1 MNRESIRQVSRKR
14 VSLRHGCIP
23 PRIRREIIA
32 ASSIA
37 ALVMG
42 GAVVAPHQGSDFAV
56 GISAVRAEESQSPAG
71 QPGTLP
77 SAKDLTAYL
86 APGLK
91 PAPTVLRTDVK
102 PKIPNLPKGVSVDH
116 VDWLSEHRVAL
127 FIRSAAMPEELI
139 QVQML
144 LARDWYL
151 TPDATFPELW
161 ALDGMRS
168 SDAENGWTL
177 STNIEDFFADKNI
190 NVILPVGGAAS
201 FYTDWE
207 GPANGKNYKWESFLI
222 NELAPIVK
230 NGYRSNGVR
239 AIVGPSMGGTAA
251 VNLAEHHP
259 EMFNFVGSYSGYLD
273 TTTEGM
279 PEAIAAAQRDIGDYD
294 AKNMW
299 GELGSQRWKDND
311 PKLSLENLKG
321 KTVYVSAGNGVSDF
335 GEKDAIAAGPS
346 NLGGEGLEIVSR
358 MTAQTFINRAKAAG
372 VEVVAKLR
380 DAGVHSWEF
389 WQFELTQ
396 GWGLMADALKIDKT
410 GRGTN
415 CTPIGAI
422 AEATQDGSAGRCINN
437 EYEVAGGRA
446 EDFTNGTAYW
456 SPDTGAHVL
465 VGDIRKTYIGM
476 GATDSWLGFPTT
488 SELGAGKNSRRVHFE
503 NGSLYWSPETGT
515 HAIPQ
520 AIFDAWGAQGWENG
534 ELGLPVAEAAAGA
547 AGSEAAA
554 GAGAETDSGVANAG
568 GDADKA
574 GDSGVDKVN
583 AQKFQGGWIIVND
596 GKAFA
601 LTGETATLWE
611 RLGALE
617 SEVGLP
623 VEETRNVG
631 GGQITKFARGMIYD
645 HPASGAYYVPFGE
658 IFDYWGRNGYEGGKF
673 GWPVSGL
680 QRIPAG
686 GEFITFQHGTI
697 QQINGVVSEKDAP
710 DEQKR

>member
-1 MNRESIRQVSRKR
+1 MTVSRMRGCLRGAHFQR
-14 VSLRHGCIP
+14 V
-23 PRIRREIIA
+23 RREITV

-37 ALVMG
+37 ALVAS
-42 GAVVAPHQGSDFAV
+42 GAVVIPLQGTGSTVALPM
-56 GISAVRAEESQSPAG
+56 ARAEEPQPAAP
-71 QPGTLP
+71 Q
-77 SAKDLTAYL
+77 DLTAYL
-86 APGLK
+86 TPGAK
-91 PAPTVLRTDVK
+91 PAPTVLRTDVA
-102 PKIPNLPKGVSVDH
+102 PKIPNLPEGVSVDH

-127 FIRSAAMPEELI
+127 FIRSEAMPEELV

-168 SDAENGWTL
+168 SDTENGWTL

-230 NGYRSNGVR
+230 NGFRSNGVR

-279 PEAIAAAQRDIGDYD
+279 PEAIAVAQRNIGDYD
-294 AKNMW
+294 AENMW

-311 PKLSLENLKG
+311 PKLSLKNLKG
-321 KTVYVSAGNGVSDF
+321 KSVYLSAGNGVSDF
-335 GEKDAIAAGPS
+335 GEENAVAAGPS
-346 NLGGEGLEIVSR
+346 SLGGEGLEIVSR
-358 MTAQTFINRAKAAG
+358 MTTQTFINRAKDEG
-372 VEVVAKLR
+372 LEVVAYLR

-396 GWGLMADALKIDKT
+396 GWNLMADALKIDKA
-410 GRGTN
+410 GRGTS
-415 CTPIGAI
+415 CKPIGAI

-437 EYEVAGGRA
+437 EYEVPGGRA

-456 SPDTGAHVL
+456 SPETGAQVL
-465 VGDIRKTYIGM
+465 VGDIRKTYIDM
-476 GATDSWLGFPTT
+476 GATGSWLGLPTT
-488 SELGAGKNSRRVHFE
+488 SELAAGKNSRRVHCE

-520 AIFDAWGAQGWENG
+520 AIFDVWGTQGWENG
-534 ELGLPVAEAAAGA
+534 DLGLPVAEA
-547 AGSEAAA
+547 E
-554 GAGAETDSGVANAG
+554 GAGAKGAEA
-568 GDADKA
+568 GDAQA
-574 GDSGVDKVN
+574 EGVDKVT
-583 AQKFQGGWIIVND
+583 AQKFQGGWIIVKD
-596 GKAFA
+596 GKSSI

-611 RLGALE
+611 RLGGLK
-617 SEVGLP
+617 SDMGLP
-623 VEETRNVG
+623 VEGTRNVES
-631 GGQITKFARGMIYD
+631 GQITKFARGMIYN
-645 HPASGAYYVPFGE
+645 HSVNGAFYVPFGD
-658 IFDYWGRNGYEGGKF
+658 IFDYWGQNGYENGKF

-686 GEFITFQHGTI
+686 GEFITFQRGTI
-697 QQINGVVSEKDAP
+697 QKINGVVSEKDVVSAESAEGEAAPAP
-710 DEQKR
+710 DQQRK